1 MEPFIRT
8 TSFTGFRELVAQR
21 GQDPLAY
28 LERFRIKPQL
38 LDDEDA
44 RVPFRSLVGLLEYA
58 AAELDCPDFGL
69 RMAAYQNLHVLG
81 PIAAIARH
89 SVTVAHALAD
99 VVRFIGYHSP
109 GIQLELDQTPGQA
122 PRLCIALRIP
132 GVTQQR
138 QMAELA
144 MGVTHNTM
152 TLLCGPAFK
161 AQAVE
166 LHGAS
171 PLPLLRYRRYFRTEV
186 RSGQAG
192 YAMLLTQAQLQQRI
206 EQQDPTL
213 HRTLVQYLSQF
224 EQEGASD
231 LGELV
236 RRMVMR
242 MLPTQRCRLPLV
254 AEQMG
259 LHERT
264 LQRRLGE
271 LGQTFEEVVEGV
283 RRERAQTYLAARD
296 IPLAQ
301 IANMLGYSEQAVF
314 NRACRRW
321 FDVTPGA
328 YRRQLL
334 GPRA

>member
-8 TSFTGFRELVAQR
+8 TSFTGFRELVAQH
-21 GQDPLAY
+21 GQDPAAY
-28 LERFRIKPQL
+28 LRRFRIKPQL

-58 AAELDCPDFGL
+58 AAELGCPDFGL
-69 RMAAYQNLHVLG
+69 RMAEHQNLHVLG

-89 SVTVAHALAD
+89 SVTVAHALGD

-109 GIQLELDQTPGQA
+109 GIQLELDQAPGQA

-144 MGVTHNTM
+144 MGVAHNTM
-152 TLLCGPAFK
+152 KLLCGPGFK

-171 PLPLLRYRRYFRTEV
+171 PVPLLRYRRYFHTEV

-192 YAMLLTQAQLQQRI
+192 YAMLLTRAQLDQRI
-206 EQQDPTL
+206 EQQDPAL

-224 EQEGASD
+224 EQEGAD

-236 RRMVMR
+236 RRWVTR

-271 LGQTFEEVVEGV
+271 LGLTFDEVVDSV
-283 RRERAQTYLAARD
+283 RRERAETYLAARD

-321 FDVTPGA
+321 FDLTPGA
-328 YRRQLL
+328 RRRQLL
-334 GPRA
+334 APRT

>member
-8 TSFTGFRELVAQR
+8 TSFAGFRELVRQFGR
-21 GQDPLAY
+21 DPLEY
-28 LERFRIKPQL
+28 LRRFRIQPQL

-44 RVPFRSLVGLLEYA
+44 RVPLRSLVGMLECV
-58 AAELDCPDFGL
+58 AAELGCPDFGL
-69 RMAAYQNLHVLG
+69 RMADYQNLHVLG
-81 PIAAIARH
+81 PIAAIALN
-89 SVTVAHALAD
+89 SDNVGHALGD

-109 GIQLELDQTPGQA
+109 GIHLELDQAPGQA

-132 GVTQQR
+132 GVHQQR

-144 MGVTHNTM
+144 MGVAHNTLK
-152 TLLCGPAFK
+152 LLCGPGFK

-166 LHGAS
+166 LYGAS
-171 PLPLLRYRRYFRTEV
+171 PVPAQRYRRFFLSEV
-186 RSGQAG
+186 RGNQAG
-192 YAMLLTQAQLQQRI
+192 YAMLLSRAQLEQRI
-206 EQQDPTL
+206 ERQDPAL
-213 HRTLVQYLSQF
+213 RRTLVQFLNQL
-224 EQEGASD
+224 EPQGAAD
-231 LGELV
+231 LTEMSRRLV
-236 RRMVMR
+236 LR

-254 AEQMG
+254 AEQLG

-271 LGQTFEEVVEGV
+271 SGETFEGIVDAV
-283 RRERAQTYLAARD
+283 RREQAEGYLAARD

-321 FDVTPGA
+321 FGQTPGA
-328 YRRQLL
+328 RRRQLL
-334 GPRA
+334 SG